1 MVTTQKDWTI
11 RGTTTLPARYYTVR
25 AIGGSSETE
34 RVWVNNERTNH
45 PRVCLRYSP
54 ASGES
59 REETIS
65 GDEMNLFLPCTH
77 DARAEVKELMMVSK
91 NIVSPQGN
99 RPVMAIVQD
108 ALLACSKLTRRD
120 VFLDKARFTNIMSR
134 LGLSHQDLP
143 PPCIHKPKQLWS
155 GKQLFSLVMPK
166 ERIVSLE
173 RYSAEHDDIDPET
186 HSYNFADTVVQVQ
199 SGELLSGILCKKTL
213 GTSSGGLVHKIWTE
227 VSPEAACT
235 FISNV
240 QFTVNNWLVENG
252 FSVGIS
258 DCVNQPADQQKVDS
272 IVKASID
279 EAHKVPETLSAD
291 MYEHNMNQILNRA
304 RDTSGRL
311 VQKQMSAQNNL
322 YSMVTGGSKGSVIN
336 IAQIMACVGQQNVNG
351 QRISHGYDERTL
363 PHFKRKDNTPE
374 GRGFVQ
380 HSYMQGLQ
388 PHEFFFHAMG
398 GREGVI
404 DTAIK
409 TSDSGYTQR
418 RLVKAMEDMTIHF
431 DGTVRNSI
439 GDIIQF
445 KYGEDNMDGSKLIPQ
460 KVNGKQIYL
469 PLDLKDSLELRPHLF
484 GRFTTENKELTK
496 VFNEALQHM
505 DMSAHDSYVLSRT
518 QDAKITPGEM
528 VGIIAAQSLGQPIT
542 QMTLN
547 SVEYNTEIIVSENG
561 KLREYRI
568 GEWIEKRIAQS
579 DPATHQYI
587 VKGDQTY
594 APISSQEDVRI
605 LTSDEDGR
613 VFWDHVDAV
622 TKHLPI
628 NEDGTNTLLRIT
640 TLSGHECTVTKG
652 ESVLTRQNNKL
663 LKSKGSDLREGDYLP
678 ALRDFPLLES
688 AKIHELD
695 LSEYLPKNEFVYSS
709 EVEKALAVYRKA
721 VEEGIASQKVQT
733 KPWWKKNKGVLFEV
747 PYSRAD
753 SFVEAYIG
761 IGKKKTSVKP
771 NCVYPKSAIV
781 QPGASLRGR
790 SEGAHFPERLVLDEL
805 FGFVIGAYL
814 AEGCVTEH
822 HVLISNND
830 RSFTDRIEQWAK
842 QFGLKYHYD
851 ESFKNN
857 GYSRTIRM
865 HSLVMTRLFR
875 ELFTKDSIDNE
886 ARLNDILEGLVYAE
900 SKLKSSSRTKQFPVA
915 LLGAPDECLKGII
928 DGYFC
933 GDGSV
938 SQKNTGISASSVS
951 RSLLDNLSIVLRKF
965 GILSSV
971 RKSEG
976 IRRGFQT
983 TMPYKLCLNKH
994 NTVRF
999 AQTFQLTLK
1008 HKQALLDLHA
1018 TKDSASDSQ
1027 RNVVPAV
1034 CLSDGTTRNM
1044 TLEEL
1049 LEVANGTWPEPDRQE
1064 CQAILDSGLFY
1075 DRVVKIEEVQSRHT
1089 HVYDLTTRISRN
1101 FTDKRLVHL
1110 DTFHNAGVSA
1120 MNVTLGVPRLKELI
1134 NVSKSIK
1141 SPSMRV
1147 KPREPDFQ
1155 ASELCGVYMKDLILR
1170 GQILR
1175 KLPSPEFE
1183 RTYIRMMDNEAFQ
1196 ESIDQTDW
1204 SVLYE
1209 MDIEKLHTHGLDLL
1223 DITVWINKTFN
1234 HVWCSCSDENAENPR
1249 VIVRLFVNNNGL
1261 DNHAKMKQLY
1271 CKMTQDTVI
1280 QGYKSITQVLI
1291 NNEGYIETL
1300 GIDMENVMANARV
1313 DPYRTR
1319 CNDVMTTFNT
1329 LGIEAARQVLY
1340 DEICKVIEF
1349 DGSYVDYR
1357 HTAMLIDTMTYKG
1370 SLMAI
1375 TRHGINRT
1383 ETGVLMR
1390 CSFEETVNVI
1400 TDAAAFGEYDPIR
1413 GVTENIIMGKM
1424 ACLGTGTMDVMV
1436 DAEKFMNSFSY
1447 KSPMNTFV
1455 PSNPIK
1461 YEDFDD
1467 TFVPEM

>member
-1 MVTTQKDWTI
+1 MKAVK
-11 RGTTTLPARYYTVR
+11 
-25 AIGGSSETE
+25 
-34 RVWVNNERTNH
+34 N
-45 PRVCLRYSP
+45 
-54 ASGES
+54 
-59 REETIS
+59 IS

-173 RYSAEHDDIDPET
+173 RHSAEHDDIDTES
-186 HSYNFADTVVQVQ
+186 HSYNFADTVVEVQ

-227 VSPEAACT
+227 VSPDAACD

-258 DCVNQPADQQKVDS
+258 DCVNRPADQKKVNT

-380 HSYMQGLQ
+380 HSYMQGLE

-460 KVNGKQIYL
+460 KVNGKKVYL
-469 PLDLKDSLELRPHLF
+469 PLDLKDNLELRPHLF
-484 GRFTTENKELTK
+484 GRFTTENKNLTK
-496 VFNEALQHM
+496 AFNEALNHM
-505 DMSAHDSYVLSRT
+505 DMSSHDSYVLSRT

-568 GEWIEKRIAQS
+568 GDWIEGRITQS

-605 LTSDEDGR
+605 LTADEDGH

-688 AKIHELD
+688 SKIYELD

-721 VEEGIASQKVQT
+721 VEVHV
-733 KPWWKKNKGVLFEV
+733 KPLWWKKNKGVLFEV
-747 PYSRAD
+747 PYSRSD
-753 SFVEAYIG
+753 IFIDAYVG
-761 IGKKKTSVKP
+761 TKKTSVKRAKLESRP
-771 NCVYPKSAIV
+771 NCVYPKTAIV

-790 SEGAHFPERLVLDEL
+790 SEGAHVPERLVLDEL

-814 AEGCVTEH
+814 AEGCVTEY

-830 RSFTDRIEQWAK
+830 HRFTDRIEQWAN

-851 ESFKNN
+851 ESYKNN
-857 GYSRTIRM
+857 GYSRTIRI

-875 ELFTKDSIDNE
+875 ELFTKEELDNDDPVPIDEDPDACIRPLGAARE
-886 ARLNDILEGLVYAE
+886 ARLDILEGIVYDLHAE
-900 SKLKSSSRTKQFPVA
+900 SKMSKNTVKSSSRTKQFPVA
-915 LLGAPDECLKGII
+915 LLGAPEECLKGII

-938 SQKNTGISASSVS
+938 APKDAVITAYSVS

-971 RKSEG
+971 RKEHG
-976 IRRGFQT
+976 AYQNAIRRGFQT

-999 AQTFQLTLK
+999 AQTFTLTLE
-1008 HKQALLDLHA
+1008 HKQVRLDHHA
-1018 TKDSASDSQ
+1018 TKESASDSQ

-1034 CLSDGTTRNM
+1034 CLSDGTTRDM

-1049 LEVANGTWPEPDRQE
+1049 LEVANDDTWPEPDRQE

-1101 FTDKRLVHL
+1101 FSDKLLVIS
-1110 DTFHNAGVSA
+1110 DTFHHAGCSA

-1141 SPSMRV
+1141 SPSMRI

-1170 GQILR
+1170 GQILE
-1175 KLPSPEFE
+1175 KLESPVFE
-1183 RTYIRMMDNEAFQ
+1183 KTYIRMMDNEAFQ
-1196 ESIDQTDW
+1196 ESIEQTDW

-1209 MDIEKLHTHGLDLL
+1209 MDIAKLHTHGLDLL

-1249 VIVRLFVNNNGL
+1249 VIVRLFVNNNGM

-1271 CKMTQDTVI
+1271 CKMTQETVI
-1280 QGYKSITQVLI
+1280 QGYKNITRVLE
-1291 NNEGYIETL
+1291 NAEGYIETL

-1436 DAEKFMNSFSY
+1436 DAEKFMNSFY
-1447 KSPMNTFV
+1447 PETFPTFV
-1455 PSNPIK
+1455 PSNPVK
-1461 YEDFDD
+1461 YEDFDE
-1467 TFVPEM
+1467 TFVPE